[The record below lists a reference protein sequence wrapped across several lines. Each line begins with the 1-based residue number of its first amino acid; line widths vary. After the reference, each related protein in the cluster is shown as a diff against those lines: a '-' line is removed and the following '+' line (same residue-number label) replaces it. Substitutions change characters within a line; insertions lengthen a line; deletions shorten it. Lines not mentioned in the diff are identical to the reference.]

1 MLDSGLYVIYPQNS
15 VVFSSESDLFEYCQ
29 MLSEKINE
37 QTVSYFTT
45 IEREKKN
52 RSYYL
57 SRFLFPKGKQNILLD
72 ICHVLSTIQQKKERK
87 RPTIYLLVSIN
98 KL

>member
-45 IEREKKN
+45 IEREKKTD
-52 RSYYL
+52 RII
-57 SRFLFPKGKQNILLD
+57 FLVF
-72 ICHVLSTIQQKKERK
+72 CFQK
-87 RPTIYLLVSIN
+87 VSKIFY
-98 KL
+98 